1 MLRKP
6 AVAGSFYPAD
16 AKSVASMLE
25 AYVDKKRKKEKAVG
39 VVSPH
44 AGYIYSGAVAGEV
57 FSAVEP
63 PPTAVI
69 LAPDHRGAGTAFTL
83 FPEGSWETP
92 LGEVQIDDELVSAI
106 AKHSKLVEVDPDAHL
121 FEHSAEVQV
130 PFLQHIKPDIKIVVT
145 MISTMRFDDLVDF
158 GKELAECVTQTKKD
172 VLVVASSDMTHYESH
187 ESASAK
193 DKIAID
199 RILELD
205 ERGLF
210 DAVRNHSITM
220 CGVAPTI
227 SMLSFAKKMG
237 AREARLVKYMTS
249 GQTSGDYAQVV
260 GYAGI
265 MIK

>member
-16 AKSVASMLE
+16 GKSVTSMLA
-25 AYVDKKRKKEKAVG
+25 AYIDKDKKKEKAIG
-39 VVSPH
+39 IVSPH

-57 FSAVEP
+57 FSAVEL

-69 LAPDHRGAGTAFTL
+69 LAPDHRGAGTAFAL
-83 FPEGSWETP
+83 FPEGSWQTP
-92 LGEVQIDDELVSAI
+92 LGEVEVDGELVSAI
-106 AKHSKLVEVDPDAHL
+106 AKGSKLVEIDPDAHL

-130 PFLQHIKPDIKIVVT
+130 PFLQYIKPDIKIVVT
-145 MISTMRFDDLVDF
+145 MIASISFNDLVTF
-158 GKELAECVTQTKKD
+158 GEELADCVKQTKKD

-199 RILELD
+199 QILKLD

-210 DAVRNHSITM
+210 DAVREYNISM
-220 CGVAPTI
+220 CGVGPTI

-237 AREARLVKYMTS
+237 AKEARLVKYMTS

-265 MIK
+265 LVK